1 MWITTAT
8 LKDIL
13 QTMDAYM
20 GLQGSVCMQLHQS
33 PARYNISEECKSCYF
48 STEMQNHVT
57 VPWLGHHNMFQAV
70 LHKTPTTKAKPVC
83 CMLDWF
89 RKACQTKNQYFAS
102 DTVHSSGL
110 VTSHT
115 SDSSTE
121 LLSIGVRFHRTD
133 SGTASRP
140 EGDWIQL
147 GTRDVNFSSNV
158 GIDIQPATCA
168 VSSSAE
174 LWSGEWQVQCRRVS
188 GSDCDPQQHQAS
200 SKPGLLHNC
209 EIIFFMFTIFMWVKS
224 RTFELDIGALA
235 SKT

>member
-1 MWITTAT
+1 
-8 LKDIL
+8 
-13 QTMDAYM
+13 
-20 GLQGSVCMQLHQS
+20 
-33 PARYNISEECKSCYF
+33 
-48 STEMQNHVT
+48 
-57 VPWLGHHNMFQAV
+57 
-70 LHKTPTTKAKPVC
+70 
-83 CMLDWF
+83 
-89 RKACQTKNQYFAS
+89 
-102 DTVHSSGL
+102 

-174 LWSGEWQVQCRRVS
+174 L
-188 GSDCDPQQHQAS
+188 
-200 SKPGLLHNC
+200 
-209 EIIFFMFTIFMWVKS
+209 
-224 RTFELDIGALA
+224 
-235 SKT
+235 